1 MRRRLP
7 LAAVVAAGFVLLA
20 SCGVQVDSS
29 IGADRKATVQVQAS
43 FHPVLQAYLDDLT
56 GGKTAEVVNADRIKA
71 RLAEE
76 PGVTV
81 KSLEASVKNGVRMS
95 LEVADLQRLLSAKDS
110 VVKGI
115 IALSAA
121 GGATKLTVKLDRK
134 AVESLMSLGMEKNDQ
149 SLRYLLP
156 QNAATT
162 ADKYRE
168 NLRWALE
175 EYGSAAQ
182 LDDLFKSAAITLR
195 LTVPGPVKSS
205 SGFTVTDK
213 VAGKLQLTISLL
225 DLLTLQAPRSYELSY

>member
-1 MRRRLP
+1 MRSLLP
-7 LAAVVAAGFVLLA
+7 LVGVVALFLLA

-29 IGADRKATVQVQAS
+29 IAADRKATVQVQAS

-71 RLAEE
+71 RLAAE

-81 KSLEASVKNGVRMS
+81 KSLEASVKNGVKMS
-95 LEVADLQRLLSAKDS
+95 LEIADLQKLLSAKDS

-115 IALSAA
+115 VAMSVS

-162 ADKYRE
+162 AEKYRD

-182 LDDLFKSAAITLR
+182 LDDLFKTSTITVR
-195 LTVPGPVKSS
+195 LSVPGPVKSS

-213 VAGKLQLTISLL
+213 AAGKLQLTIPLL